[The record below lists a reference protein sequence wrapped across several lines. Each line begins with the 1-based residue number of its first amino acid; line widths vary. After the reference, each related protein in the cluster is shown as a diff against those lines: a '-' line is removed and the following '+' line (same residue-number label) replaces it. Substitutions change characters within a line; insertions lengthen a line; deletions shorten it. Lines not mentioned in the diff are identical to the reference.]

1 MRIIAGKHRGHNLSV
16 PPGNVLRPTSDRVRE
31 SIFNILTQ
39 GGKNLKEKDWVT
51 NACVLDG
58 FAGTGA
64 LGLEAL
70 SRGAVHLTLMDN
82 DRSALLACYKNVVAL
97 NEQANTE
104 IINTNC
110 LTPPRTNT
118 PCTLVFLDPP
128 YFSGFSKNVIDSLEK
143 TGWIAEKAIIVFE
156 SDGKEGFKCLDNEN
170 VVEDRFYGNTR
181 VIFVYWTSSKDK

>member
-1 MRIIAGKHRGHNLSV
+1 MRIISGKHRGHNLSV

-118 PCTLVFLDPP
+118 PCTLVFQ
-128 YFSGFSKNVIDSLEK
+128 K
-143 TGWIAEKAIIVFE
+143 
-156 SDGKEGFKCLDNEN
+156 
-170 VVEDRFYGNTR
+170 
-181 VIFVYWTSSKDK
+181 TSSTL